1 MVRPTAISLMFA
13 AASALTLGATATQA
27 QQVEGDAISPT
38 ERWARSRAEPGTFWL
53 DSNDDREIIRYST
66 PRDVRLC
73 LPPAKGVGSAEK
85 AYPITVTWDG
95 TTRATLYPGNCLF
108 FDARR
113 VTLKP
118 AADLPR
124 GVTLTGQVETS
135 RALVG

>member
-1 MVRPTAISLMFA
+1 MARLATSALVLAV
-13 AASALTLGATATQA
+13 ASAVAAPGPVWA
-27 QQVEGDAISPT
+27 QRMEGDALSPT
-38 ERWARSRAEPGTFWL
+38 ERWGRMRAEPGTFWL
-53 DSNDDREIIRYST
+53 DGNEDREIIRYST

-73 LPPAKGVGSAEK
+73 LPRAKGVGAADR

-108 FDARR
+108 FDARQ

-118 AADLPR
+118 AAELPR

-135 RALVG
+135 RAPGG